1 MIRTYAWEPGADG
14 IDHIE
19 GFGVT
24 IAGHERVVAYT
35 TQSGRTDLAP
45 LSELRVIAATIPDT
59 LDTTQETP

>member
-19 GFGVT
+19 GYGVT
-24 IAGHERVVAYT
+24 IVRHERVVAYT

-59 LDTTQETP
+59 TQETS

>member
-14 IDHIE
+14 IDRIE

-24 IAGHERVVAYT
+24 IAFHERVVAYT

-59 LDTTQETP
+59 LNTTQETP